1 MDRKSF
7 LHAYKSFMHA
17 HELPS
22 RWKVQVLDAGVDDI
36 SVDDIICRPME
47 ENFSTQTVRI
57 EALGAY
63 THLYIVKFSRMP

>member
-1 MDRKSF
+1 MGRKSF
-7 LHAYKSFMHA
+7 LHACKSFMHA

-22 RWKVQVLDAGVDDI
+22 RWKIQVLDAG
-36 SVDDIICRPME
+36 VDDIICRPME

-63 THLYIVKFSRMP
+63 TPLYIVKFPRMP